1 MSTSEAI
8 LKIKNLSFGYKKEN
22 LIYNDFNLE
31 LNKGQLVSIV
41 GKSGSGKSTLFELI
55 CGNLKPISG
64 VVNASKI
71 SSIYQ
76 DPYSSFHPS
85 FKIFEQIKDVIS
97 LEKKDLEK
105 EIEKYCNYLS
115 LEKILLDKKPHE
127 LSGGQ
132 LQRCSILRALLMK
145 PELLLVDEPTSALDN
160 VVAYEVMKLLVKYLD
175 NCAILLITHDMTLAS
190 WCSDK
195 IIKLSEKKWSD
206 DE

>member
-1 MSTSEAI
+1 MSINKPI
-8 LKIKNLSFGYKKEN
+8 LEIKNLSFGYKKEN

-31 LNKGQLVSIV
+31 LKKGQLVSIV

-55 CGNLKPISG
+55 CGNLKPLSG
-64 VVNASKI
+64 VVNASRI

-85 FKIFEQIKDVIS
+85 FKIIEQIKDVIS
-97 LEKKDLEK
+97 LETKNLEK
-105 EIEKYCNYLS
+105 EILKYCDDLS
-115 LEKILLDKKPHE
+115 LDRILLNKKPHE

-145 PELLLVDEPTSALDN
+145 PAILLVDEPTSALDN
-160 VVAYEVMKLLVKYLD
+160 IIAYEVMKLLVKYLD

-190 WCSDK
+190 WCSDE
-195 IIKLSEKKWSD
+195 IINLSKNE
-206 DE
+206 

>member
-1 MSTSEAI
+1 MSKNEPF
-8 LKIKNLSFGYKKEN
+8 LKIENLSFGYKKEN
-22 LIYNDFNLE
+22 LIYSDFNLE
-31 LNKGQLVSIV
+31 LQKGHLVSIV

-55 CGNLKPISG
+55 CGNLKPLSG
-64 VVNASKI
+64 NITANKI

-85 FKIFEQIKDVIS
+85 FKIIEQIKDVIY
-97 LEKKDLEK
+97 LESKDLEK
-105 EIEKYCNYLS
+105 EIKKYCDDLS
-115 LEKILLDKKPHE
+115 LDRVLLDKKPHE

-160 VVAYEVMKLLVKYLD
+160 IIAYEVMKLLVKYLD

-190 WCSDK
+190 WCSDEIINLSK
-195 IIKLSEKKWSD
+195 INRNNND
-206 DE
+206 

>member
-1 MSTSEAI
+1 MSKNEPI
-8 LKIKNLSFGYKKEN
+8 LKIENLCFGYKKEN
-22 LIYNDFNLE
+22 LIYSDFNLE
-31 LNKGQLVSIV
+31 LQKGQLVSIV

-64 VVNASKI
+64 IVNANKI

-85 FKIFEQIKDVIS
+85 FKIIEQIKDVIS
-97 LEKKDLEK
+97 LEAKNLEN
-105 EIEKYCNYLS
+105 ELTKYCDDLS
-115 LEKILLDKKPHE
+115 LDRVLLNKKPHE

-160 VVAYEVMKLLVKYLD
+160 IIAYEVMKLLVKYLD
-175 NCAILLITHDMTLAS
+175 NCAILLITHDITLAS
-190 WCSDK
+190 WCSDEIINLNK
-195 IIKLSEKKWSD
+195 INRNNND
-206 DE
+206 